1 MDNWIAMAGKILV
14 VSQILIRD
22 GEKKWTIYISRK

>member
-22 GEKKWTIYISRK
+22 GEKMDDLYE